1 MSKWQ
6 TCRKY
11 VYELHGSPL
20 FICPKKYAIFFILSA
35 CWLDCLLTAL
45 PLILCSFANLYL
57 VSPAFAYA
65 FHMRQFPPLI
75 STYYISHDI
84 RKRFLYR
91 LPLSPRPRPVQMLCF
106 FLNAN
111 ILTDTSLAACESV
124 CMCVLFPAAPD
135 VFVCA
140 AQPKKYANKNK
151 EKRTRKE
158 KTTQHVARGP
168 IS

>member
-6 TCRKY
+6 TCKKY

-45 PLILCSFANLYL
+45 PLSLSSFANLNL

-65 FHMRQFPPLI
+65 FHMRQSLPLI

-124 CMCVLFPAAPD
+124 CMCVLFSG
-135 VFVCA
+135 CA
-140 AQPKKYANKNK
+140 WRFCLCCSTKKICK
-151 EKRTRKE
+151 
-158 KTTQHVARGP
+158 
-168 IS
+168 